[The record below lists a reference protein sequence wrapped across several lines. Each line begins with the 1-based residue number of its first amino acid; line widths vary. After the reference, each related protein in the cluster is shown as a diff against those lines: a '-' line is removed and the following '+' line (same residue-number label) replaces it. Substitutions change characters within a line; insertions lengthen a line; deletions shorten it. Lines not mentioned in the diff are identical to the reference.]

1 MYRPNVADQLIRVAI
16 VANEPA
22 ADMLCAL
29 LRTEGIRCM
38 RRVTDVGAG
47 ALDGVAPT
55 GSREVLVNAADA
67 ARARELL
74 AASSP

>member
-1 MYRPNVADQLIRVAI
+1 MSDQLVRVAI
-16 VANEPA
+16 VPNEPA

-47 ALDGVAPT
+47 ALDGVAPI
-55 GSREVLVNAADA
+55 GGREVLVNAEDA
-67 ARARELL
+67 ERARELL
-74 AASSP
+74 AAGSS

>member
-1 MYRPNVADQLIRVAI
+1 MRVAI
-16 VANEPA
+16 VPNEPA

-29 LRTEGIRCM
+29 LRTEGIACM

-55 GSREVLVNAADA
+55 GSREVLVNAADEE
-67 ARARELL
+67 RARELVETV
-74 AASSP
+74 SP